1 MNKIADSPRIDISGC
16 DTEPIHIPGHIQ
28 PHGILLACRSDN
40 HIITHA
46 SRNAAKLWRI
56 PVKTL
61 IGADIAAVIGKDA
74 LGKLSAVLDHK
85 PAGATLPG
93 RVFGLKLKSS
103 DTLWDATLHAYAG
116 SEIYEFEPAGESSPA
131 SPLDL
136 VRVILHEL
144 QKTKSL
150 RELCD
155 QTANFVRRLIGFD
168 RVMVYR
174 FLEDGAGHV
183 IAESRAAELEPLI
196 NLRYPASD
204 IPKQARELYKRNWI
218 RLICDVHAPTSPIDA
233 APAVAGAPLD
243 LSYSKLRSVSPVHIE
258 YLRNM
263 KVGAS
268 MSISIIVGGELWGLI
283 ACHHMKPNYV
293 PANVRAA
300 GELLGQVFSLQIQT
314 VEGIE
319 AYVTMRAAR
328 ALLDRIVAEFPVDGD
343 LIENLAQRLDPL
355 SAFINSDGAGIWID
369 GIWRS
374 TGVSVPMPEIAP
386 LAAFVAGQCNGEVF
400 STQRLGDLYPRSK
413 EWPGGICGV
422 LAVPL
427 SRINGDFLFFFRK
440 EVAQTVNWGGN
451 PEKPV
456 PSAAEPDRLSPRKSF
471 EIWREDVRGQSLPWT
486 SRERLVADTLRM
498 YLLDVI
504 VRLSDV
510 ILDER
515 RKSQQRTSF
524 VTHELNTRVKGT
536 LELIQSLVA
545 RGYEETSIPNYVRA
559 LEGRIGAI
567 SLAHEAISSRKGS
580 HLRQL
585 VVSPFAGRGALLD
598 QIEAQGPDVE
608 LDPKAYTVLALVV
621 HELATNVIKF
631 GALASPQGHVSVRWM
646 KDEAGSLVMYWEEA
660 SSTPVRIAI
669 RESLG
674 LNIIRRN
681 IPHALDGEAEVV
693 FSRNGLSARFV
704 IPARYLVTPR
714 LLADSAMSRFPAV
727 EYKRPLEGFSL
738 MVLDDQMLTAMD
750 LQAGL
755 VKFGA
760 ATVDIFGTVTKAL
773 EGIAQNPPDAAA
785 LDFDLDGETSV
796 FVADELDRLG
806 IPFVF
811 MVSDLERRKIPPQ
824 FEDVPVAIKPCPAET
839 IANQL
844 REALMPSL
852 IRAVLTKL
860 V

>member
-1 MNKIADSPRIDISGC
+1 MTTIVESPRIDISRC
-16 DTEPIHIPGHIQ
+16 DTEPIHILGHVQ
-28 PHGILLACRSDN
+28 PHGALLACSAGG
-40 HIITHA
+40 HTITHA
-46 SRNAAKLWRI
+46 SRNAAQVLNLAGG
-56 PVKTL
+56 TL
-61 IGADIAAVIGKDA
+61 IGAGIANAIGADA
-74 LGKLSAVLDHK
+74 YNKIRAALDQC
-85 PAGATLPG
+85 PAGSSHPG
-93 RVFGLKLKSS
+93 RVFGLKLGSS
-103 DTLWDATLHAYAG
+103 EGFWDVSVHGYAG
-116 SEIYEFEPAGESSPA
+116 SAIYEFEPASASAPA
-131 SPLDL
+131 TPLDM
-136 VRVILHEL
+136 VRIILQEL
-144 QKTKSL
+144 QQTKSL

-155 QTANFVRRLIGFD
+155 QTAHLVRRLIGFD

-204 IPKQARELYKRNWI
+204 IPSQARELYKRNWI
-218 RLICDVHAPTSPIDA
+218 RLIGDVHAVPSPIDA
-233 APAVAGAPLD
+233 APDAARTPLD
-243 LSYSKLRSVSPVHIE
+243 LSYSALRSVSPVHIE

-283 ACHHMKPNYV
+283 ACHHMKPRYV
-293 PANVRAA
+293 AANVRAA

-369 GIWRS
+369 GTWRS
-374 TGVSVPMPEIAP
+374 TGISVPMTEIAP
-386 LAAFVAGQCNGEVF
+386 LAAFVSAQRADEVF
-400 STQRLGDLYPRSK
+400 STQRLGDVYPRCND
-413 EWPGGICGV
+413 WPGEICGV
-422 LAVPL
+422 MAVPL

-440 EVAQTVNWGGN
+440 EVAQTVDWGGN

-456 PSAAEPDRLSPRKSF
+456 LSSDQSDRLSPRKSF
-471 EIWREDVRGQSLPWT
+471 EIWREEVRGQSLPWT
-486 SRERLVADTLRM
+486 SRERLIADTLRM

-515 RKSQQRTSF
+515 RKSQQRTKF

-545 RGYEETSIPNYVRA
+545 RGHEETSIPNYVRS

-567 SLAHEAISSRKGS
+567 SLAHEAIASRDGS
-580 HLRQL
+580 QIRELFL
-585 VVSPFAGRGALLD
+585 SPFAARSSLLE
-598 QIEAQGPDVE
+598 QIEVHGPDIE

-621 HELATNVIKF
+621 HELATNAIKY
-631 GALASPQGHVSVRWM
+631 GALAGPQGQVSVRWM
-646 KDEAGSLVMYWEEA
+646 KDKTGSLAIFWEEA
-660 SSTPVRIAI
+660 SGTPVRAAT
-669 RESLG
+669 REGLG

-693 FSRNGLSARFV
+693 FSRNGLSARLV
-704 IPARYLVTPR
+704 VPSRYIVSPP
-714 LLADSAMSRFPAV
+714 LLADRAASRFPIV
-727 EYKRPLEGFSL
+727 ESRRPLEGFSL
-738 MVLDDQMLTAMD
+738 IVLDDQMLTAMD

-760 ATVDIFGTVTKAL
+760 VAVEIFGTAAKAL
-773 EGIAQNPPDAAA
+773 DAIAQSAPDAAA
-785 LDFDLDGETSV
+785 LDLDLDGETSV
-796 FVADELDRLG
+796 FVADELDRQG

-811 MVSDLERRKIPPQ
+811 MASELERRTIPPR
-824 FEDVPVAIKPCPAET
+824 FDDVPVAIKPCSVEA
-839 IANQL
+839 IALQL